1 MDGYVCAR
9 LAGFFAMLCAVM
21 EEEKFG
27 RMVGRIQKRGGKRWM
42 YGGKEEEGRDLMS
55 YIYSDLICAE

>member
-27 RMVGRIQKRGGKRWM
+27 RMVGRDSEKRWEEVDVRRKERGGK
-42 YGGKEEEGRDLMS
+42 GFDVT
-55 YIYSDLICAE
+55 YSDLICAE